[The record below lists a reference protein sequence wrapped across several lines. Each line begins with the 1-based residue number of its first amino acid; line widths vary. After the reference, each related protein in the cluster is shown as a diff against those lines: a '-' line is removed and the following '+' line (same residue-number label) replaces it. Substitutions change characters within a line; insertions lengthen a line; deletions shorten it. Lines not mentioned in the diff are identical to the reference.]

1 MAEAQVV
8 VGKKILKIN
17 QSYTEVE
24 RESKAIIYSSLSFII
39 SFIVMYLIL
48 TYSSLKLK
56 TVSEFGPVAALC
68 VAIVAITI
76 FLIGFRHSPLA
87 KNEKIQQLS
96 LLTRSIT
103 TFAFGCA
110 YSGIAFLMT
119 ISTYVVSADYLHLS
133 TIKPHLMALL
143 LGLALALTTYIVF
156 IHATRASINQLAS
169 ILTIFTISGAFA
181 SMFTAQNSSWWQHHF
196 SALGAGDSWSS
207 YAFNI
212 TMVISGLIAA
222 SFAPYI
228 TREYIVLKYHYKSA
242 RFIQSLFIVI
252 GICLIIVGLFPYD
265 TYLVIHN
272 IAANLMS
279 ITFGVLMISLP
290 WTMPR
295 LPKLFIVFS
304 YSIIIVIVLAYFV
317 AYNRAVNLL
326 ELELIACSAVFVW
339 LVLFARFMNA
349 VTHDNRKMVQ

>member
-1 MAEAQVV
+1 VGLEALAGAEDLVAEAQVV

-156 IHATRASINQLAS
+156 IHATRASIIN
-169 ILTIFTISGAFA
+169 
-181 SMFTAQNSSWWQHHF
+181 
-196 SALGAGDSWSS
+196 
-207 YAFNI
+207 
-212 TMVISGLIAA
+212 
-222 SFAPYI
+222 
-228 TREYIVLKYHYKSA
+228 
-242 RFIQSLFIVI
+242 
-252 GICLIIVGLFPYD
+252 
-265 TYLVIHN
+265 
-272 IAANLMS
+272 
-279 ITFGVLMISLP
+279 
-290 WTMPR
+290 
-295 LPKLFIVFS
+295 
-304 YSIIIVIVLAYFV
+304 
-317 AYNRAVNLL
+317 
-326 ELELIACSAVFVW
+326 
-339 LVLFARFMNA
+339 
-349 VTHDNRKMVQ
+349 